1 MVAAANKN
9 KKDKLVIKKDPP
21 RAEPKV
27 LSCPKC
33 AQELQNFL
41 FKGVVVD
48 KCFGCGGFFL
58 DRGELEKLVGDE
70 DGVLKAILGY
80 NL

>member
-1 MVAAANKN
+1 MAAAGNKS
-9 KKDKLVIKKDPP
+9 KKEKPAPKESALRD
-21 RAEPKV
+21 EPKI
-27 LSCPKC
+27 LQCPKC

-48 KCFGCGGFFL
+48 KCYGCGGVFL

-70 DGVLKAILGY
+70 DGVLKAILGH